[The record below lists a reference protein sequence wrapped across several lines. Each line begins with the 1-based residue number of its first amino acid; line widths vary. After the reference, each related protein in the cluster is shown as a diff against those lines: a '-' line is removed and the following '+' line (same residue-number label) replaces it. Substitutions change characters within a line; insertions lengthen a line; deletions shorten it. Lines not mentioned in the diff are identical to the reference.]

1 MTSPP
6 CWSTSSKSHPARSTA
21 TLTATRA
28 RRSERRA
35 TDPAP
40 HGRVAP
46 AHCGRKSR
54 GPVIAVGRRRDL
66 LTPGNAPITKGDF
79 ARGFQEVSAKARIEA
94 TQEVKE
100 IRVSGDIATAW
111 SHLTVV
117 LTPKEGGTTSEASGY
132 VLTAFHRS
140 PSGKWLLARDANLVA
155 GAGNPGPVCAG
166 LELDDDRDCPPAAAH
181 PPLQG
186 PALPLAA

>member
-66 LTPGNAPITKGDF
+66 
-79 ARGFQEVSAKARIEA
+79 
-94 TQEVKE
+94 
-100 IRVSGDIATAW
+100 
-111 SHLTVV
+111 SHAG
-117 LTPKEGGTTSEASGY
+117 KRAYHEGGLCQGFSGGFREGTGRGHAGGQRDPCLRRHRDRLVAPHGRANPERGRTTSEASGY
-132 VLTAFHRS
+132 VLTVFHRS

-155 GAGNPGPVCAG
+155 GDSKSDPRLQFGCGNHNCN
-166 LELDDDRDCPPAAAH
+166 PP
-181 PPLQG
+181 
-186 PALPLAA
+186 

>member
-1 MTSPP
+1 MARDEELPENVDLDSEGIPP
-6 CWSTSSKSHPARSTA
+6 LEGALPDRIRPDDQPALWSTSSKSHPARSTA

-46 AHCGRKSR
+46 AHSGRKSR

-66 LTPGNAPITKGDF
+66 SHAGKRAITKLDF

-94 TQEVKE
+94 T
-100 IRVSGDIATAW
+100 
-111 SHLTVV
+111 
-117 LTPKEGGTTSEASGY
+117 
-132 VLTAFHRS
+132 
-140 PSGKWLLARDANLVA
+140 
-155 GAGNPGPVCAG
+155 
-166 LELDDDRDCPPAAAH
+166 
-181 PPLQG
+181 
-186 PALPLAA
+186 